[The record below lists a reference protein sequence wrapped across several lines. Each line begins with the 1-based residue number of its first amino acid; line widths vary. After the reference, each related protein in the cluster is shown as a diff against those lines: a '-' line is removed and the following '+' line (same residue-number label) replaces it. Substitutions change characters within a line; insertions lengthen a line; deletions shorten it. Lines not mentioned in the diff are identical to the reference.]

1 MGTQTEVCEGLVDLI
16 RDLDT
21 SPDEQVVG
29 PCMAREELAR
39 GLLVVVVIGPASTK
53 IHQVG
58 QISIR
63 PCLVVYGYSSMDLRD
78 SFCACTKI
86 HHRINCRRCTINTY
100 YLVLLL

>member
-16 RDLDT
+16 RDLDAP
-21 SPDEQVVG
+21 PDEQVVG

-58 QISIR
+58 QTFTR
-63 PCLVVYGYSSMDLRD
+63 PCLSLRD
-78 SFCACTKI
+78 SFCAMPSHQLTKS
-86 HHRINCRRCTINTY
+86 
-100 YLVLLL
+100 